1 MKSRRQAAILELV
14 SQQEVT
20 SQEQLRALLRG
31 RGIETT
37 QATLSRDIRDL
48 GLFKAAA
55 DGPFKAYLTYTEDD
69 IVSSD
74 IVTDPSS
81 CTFDAKLT
89 KVIGNQVKIIGWYDN
104 EWGYSCRL
112 VDLVGLV
119 GRSL

>member
-1 MKSRRQAAILELV
+1 MLKREATADEIDAAYRE
-14 SQQEVT
+14 
-20 SQEQLRALLRG
+20 
-31 RGIETT
+31 
-37 QATLSRDIRDL
+37 
-48 GLFKAAA
+48 AAA
-55 DGPFKAYLTYTEDD
+55 GPLGKYLTYTSDE

-81 CTFDAKLT
+81 CTFDSKLT

-119 GRSL
+119 GSSL